1 VDDGD
6 ALREEGRRRSRPMT
20 TPLQVGQTVP
30 DFVLDAYDPTTKDFA
45 KFDLAK
51 QKGAGRWT
59 ILFFYPADWT
69 FV

>member
-1 VDDGD
+1 MSI
-6 ALREEGRRRSRPMT
+6 R
-20 TPLQVGQTVP
+20 VGQTVP
-30 DFVLDAYDPTTKDFA
+30 DFTLDAYDPASGEFA

-59 ILFFYPADWT
+59 LLFFYPADFT